1 MKPSF
6 AHKKDIKKSVKST
19 YAQSY
24 PHFPQKNMETRPKN
38 TVKNR
43 KYVLCKMLYFLIEKN
58 TRYGIIYLQSVDTKS
73 AVKDTVI
80 PSFSWEIGAKTD
92 CNKTRRS

>member
-1 MKPSF
+1 MRWNLKELTDISGKE
-6 AHKKDIKKSVKST
+6 HRKIKK
-19 YAQSY
+19 
-24 PHFPQKNMETRPKN
+24 
-38 TVKNR
+38 
-43 KYVLCKMLYFLIEKN
+43 MLHFLIEKY

>member
-1 MKPSF
+1 MTDISGKE
-6 AHKKDIKKSVKST
+6 HRKIKKIL
-19 YAQSY
+19 
-24 PHFPQKNMETRPKN
+24 H
-38 TVKNR
+38 
-43 KYVLCKMLYFLIEKN
+43 FLIEKY